1 MLRSRRRFPSR
12 KAVPTCKAAPPALEE
27 SFLFMKTPQVTIYDT
42 TLRDGTQGTGISFS
56 VLDKIRV
63 AERLDRFGVHY
74 IEGGWPGSNPK
85 DETFFAEAAQRTW
98 KHAKIT
104 AFGMTRRGRMKV
116 EEDVQVR

>member
-1 MLRSRRRFPSR
+1 APFSRG
-12 KAVPTCKAAPPALEE
+12 
-27 SFLFMKTPQVTIYDT
+27 TPMSTPRVTIYDT

-63 AERLDRFGVHY
+63 AERLDEFGVHY

-85 DETFFAEAAQRTW
+85 DEAFFVEAANRRW

-116 EEDVQVR
+116 EDDPQVQMLLDANTPAVTV